1 MRSRQISAIVYPDSC
16 PDIDKA
22 IALLGCKKYA
32 YIMHDRD
39 VNEDGSPKKQH
50 WHLIMCFDNVR
61 EFGAVNKEL
70 CCSENNIEPIKGK
83 GIGGMLNYFLH
94 NDDDSKAPY
103 EIEEIFTCGINLDK
117 YIAKSE
123 AERASEV
130 LDIILN
136 CRANNEPFSIAVQ
149 EICKR
154 DLYDV
159 LRRAQTL
166 YVTIY
171 RFG

>member
-32 YIMHDRD
+32 YILHDRD
-39 VNEDGSPKKQH
+39 INEDETPKKAH
-50 WHLIMCFDNVR
+50 WHLIMLFENVR
-61 EFGAVNKEL
+61 EFSALNKEL
-70 CCSENNIEPIKGK
+70 NCGENNIEPIKGK

-94 NDDDSKAPY
+94 NDDDDKAPY
-103 EIEEIFTCGINLDK
+103 EIDEIITCGINLDK
-117 YIAKSE
+117 YISKTE
-123 AERASEV
+123 AERAAEV
-130 LDIILN
+130 VDIILD
-136 CRANNEPFSIAVQ
+136 CRNREVPFSEAVR

-159 LRRAQTL
+159 LRRAQSL
-166 YVTIY
+166 YVSIY